1 MDDTFKE
8 FESIALRAFTFK
20 NLPLTEFLAHVFKCF
35 LPLSSGQEPSYGWT
49 SRHTLIVNSLNIYT
63 KFIITSWDS

>member
-35 LPLSSGQEPSYGWT
+35 LPLSSGQEPSYG
-49 SRHTLIVNSLNIYT
+49 
-63 KFIITSWDS
+63 